1 MDAVKTAIF
10 TLLVFGIVI
19 AIHEFGHFM
28 VAKLA
33 GVKVHEFAIGMG
45 PKLIQTKQ
53 GETEYTLRL
62 LPIGGYVKMEG
73 EDEES
78 DDERSFG
85 KQPAWIKI
93 AIISAGAVMNF
104 ILAIVVFTI
113 SSYGLGT
120 PTTIIDNVIEDMP
133 AQESGIVQ
141 GDKIIDVNDNSIDS
155 WQDVT
160 EEISGSETED
170 IKITIERNQEE
181 KTYVINPIKD
191 DVDDRLIIGIE
202 PGSERSVKSAIKGG
216 VDNFVLSIKM
226 MFEFFAQLFQG
237 NVNKDD
243 VSGPVGIVYAVGVV
257 SKQGI
262 MSLLFFTGLISINL
276 GVFNLLPIPALD
288 GSRVAFLLVE
298 LIRGKPVDPNK
309 EGLVHMIGFMI
320 LILLMIVVGYNDI
333 IKFDLIGKITGL
345 FG

>member
-1 MDAVKTAIF
+1 MDAIKTAIF

-19 AIHEFGHFM
+19 AIHEFGHFI

-45 PKLIQTKQ
+45 PKLFQKKK

-78 DDERSFG
+78 DDARSFG

-93 AIISAGAVMNF
+93 AIVSAGAFMNF
-104 ILAIVVFTI
+104 VLAIIVFTI
-113 SSYGLGT
+113 YSYGVGT
-120 PTTIIDNVIEDMP
+120 PTTIIDSVVDDMP
-133 AQESGIVQ
+133 AKQAGLLSGDNIR
-141 GDKIIDVNDNSIDS
+141 GINDATTNS

-160 EEISGSETED
+160 DEISGSKTED
-170 IKITIERNQEE
+170 IKITIERNNKQE
-181 KTYVINPIKD
+181 TYIMKAIKD
-191 DVDDRLIIGIE
+191 KEDNRLIIGIQPKFE
-202 PGSERSVKSAIKGG
+202 KSFMSAIKGG
-216 VDNFVLSIKM
+216 ISNFTLSVKM
-226 MFEFFAQLFQG
+226 MFQFIGQLFQG

-262 MSLLFFTGLISINL
+262 MSVLFFMGLISINL

-288 GSRVAFLLVE
+288 GSRVVFLIIE
-298 LIRGKPVDPNK
+298 LLRGKPVDPNK
-309 EGLVHMIGFMI
+309 EGFIHMVGFVL
-320 LILLMIVVGYNDI
+320 LILLMIVVAYNDI
-333 IKFDLIGKITGL
+333 IKFNIISKITGL